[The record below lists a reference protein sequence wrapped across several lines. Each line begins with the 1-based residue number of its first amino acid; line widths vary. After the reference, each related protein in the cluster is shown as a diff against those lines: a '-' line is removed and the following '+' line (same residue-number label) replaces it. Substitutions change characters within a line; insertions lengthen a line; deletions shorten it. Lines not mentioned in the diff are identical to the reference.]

1 MGRQHLAVSK
11 SGPFVVVLQVFLSNL
26 SAGMRPW
33 LILLAVVLVTLEI
46 AEGLPKPK
54 WYLVDTEEGH
64 GKGRADKGDCY
75 QEVAKSYGEDYGEDY
90 SLSLFDHKLI
100 DPKNIISTVYG
111 EDTPD
116 ENNTVLTTE
125 LSVQTTTTFNT
136 PDENNTVLTTGSELL
151 NMVDMIVRKLL
162 ERWGPYINGVELSPD
177 EINKVV
183 DEAHKNFKEAIHD
196 GETSMRMTTFTALKQ
211 DPDKVMKLEAL
222 REKGRNDSILLAKK
236 LNQDPAKLMEIMNDI
251 QQEVQQDLFRLVVD
265 APGDYGNDYFV
276 CGGFCIAVAA
286 AIVGGAVSGTVS
298 GIIGWLANLG

>member
-11 SGPFVVVLQVFLSNL
+11 SVLQVT
-26 SAGMRPW
+26 AVMRPW

-64 GKGRADKGDCY
+64 AKGRADKGDGY
-75 QEVAKSYGEDYGEDY
+75 EEVAKSKGEDYA
-90 SLSLFDHKLI
+90 
-100 DPKNIISTVYG
+100 
-111 EDTPD
+111 
-116 ENNTVLTTE
+116 
-125 LSVQTTTTFNT
+125 
-136 PDENNTVLTTGSELL
+136 GSELL
-151 NMVDMIVRKLL
+151 NMVEMTVRKLL
-162 ERWGPYINGVELSPD
+162 ERLGPYGVELSPD
-177 EINKVV
+177 KMTKVV
-183 DEAHKNFKEAIHD
+183 DEAHKNLKEAIDD
-196 GETSMRMTTFTALKQ
+196 GETSMGMTTFTAVQNNLKQ
-211 DPDKVMKLEAL
+211 DPDKLMKLEAL